1 MEYNPRIASLQGQLE
16 AVEQMLSSTSN
27 ILMRTSLE
35 NRVALLKQQIE
46 TAASSSIDVARLD
59 VWFSGRGVYGSQGI
73 SAVFMKETM
82 QALLGMIQSS
92 TRDKVRKLKE
102 EHRKASM
109 PRGQFYVTALTHGSF
124 GYELAYK
131 DEQGSLFDDPAIVD
145 SIRGTM
151 SVIETA
157 TKGHLYMEQLINEQ
171 PIRMVSNLKDLFTT
185 LKKQGSTLR
194 MESGSRALMLDST
207 HVSQGYDNI
216 CLSDIIEKDEQVV
229 AVFKGALIESG
240 KFEYTDVEGRLVRG
254 HMSEDLSGE
263 QIAALNRRYSGE
275 ECRLQLIKRI
285 ISYSNGRKKENVEL
299 TGITDLQP
307 ETAAE
312 PVEA

>member
-307 ETAAE
+307 ET
-312 PVEA
+312 

>member
-102 EHRKASM
+102 KHRKASM

-157 TKGHLYMEQLINEQ
+157 TKGHLDMEQLINEQ

-307 ETAAE
+307 ET
-312 PVEA
+312 

>member
-157 TKGHLYMEQLINEQ
+157 TKGHLDMEQLINEQ

-307 ETAAE
+307 ET
-312 PVEA
+312 

>member
-35 NRVALLKQQIE
+35 NRVALLEQQIE
-46 TAASSSIDVARLD
+46 TAASSSIDVARFD

-73 SAVFMKETM
+73 SAVFMRDTM
-82 QALLGMIQSS
+82 QALMGMIQSS
-92 TRDKVRKLKE
+92 ARDKVRRLRE

-157 TKGHLYMEQLINEQ
+157 TKGHLEMEQLIHEQ

-240 KFEYTDVEGRLVRG
+240 KFEYTDAEGHLVRG

-307 ETAAE
+307 ET
-312 PVEA
+312 

>member
-35 NRVALLKQQIE
+35 NRVALLEQQIE
-46 TAASSSIDVARLD
+46 TAASSSIDVARFD

-73 SAVFMKETM
+73 SAVFMRDTM
-82 QALLGMIQSS
+82 QALMGMIQSS
-92 TRDKVRKLKE
+92 ARDKVRRLRE

-157 TKGHLYMEQLINEQ
+157 TKGHLEMEQLIHEQ

-240 KFEYTDVEGRLVRG
+240 KFEYTDAEGHLVRG

-275 ECRLQLIKRI
+275 ECCLQIVRRI
-285 ISYSNGRKKENVEL
+285 VSYSSGRKKENVEL
-299 TGITDLQP
+299 AGITDDIREIQ
-307 ETAAE
+307 TSKS
-312 PVEA
+312 

>member
-1 MEYNPRIASLQGQLE
+1 LE

-27 ILMRTSLE
+27 ILRRTSLE

-157 TKGHLYMEQLINEQ
+157 TKGHLDMEQLINEQ

-229 AVFKGALIESG
+229 AVFMGALIESG
-240 KFEYTDVEGRLVRG
+240 KFEYTDAEGHLVRG

-275 ECRLQLIKRI
+275 ECCLQIVRRI
-285 ISYSNGRKKENVEL
+285 VSYSSGRKKENVEL
-299 TGITDLQP
+299 TGITDDIREIQ
-307 ETAAE
+307 TSKS
-312 PVEA
+312 